1 MALSGGQKQRI
12 AIARALYGNPEI
24 LVLDEA
30 TSALDDKTES
40 KIMEEIYKVSEDL
53 TLIII
58 AHRLSTIKQCE
69 IIYKL
74 DNGKLV
80 KTDFDSLITKKKL

>member
-1 MALSGGQKQRI
+1 MAL
-12 AIARALYGNPEI
+12 YNNPEL

-30 TSALDDKTES
+30 TSALDSETEN
-40 KIMEEIYKVSEDL
+40 KVMNEIYNISSNK

-58 AHRLSTIKQCE
+58 AHRLSTIENCD

-74 DNGKLV
+74 KNGKIIDILNNEAS
-80 KTDFDSLITKKKL
+80 K